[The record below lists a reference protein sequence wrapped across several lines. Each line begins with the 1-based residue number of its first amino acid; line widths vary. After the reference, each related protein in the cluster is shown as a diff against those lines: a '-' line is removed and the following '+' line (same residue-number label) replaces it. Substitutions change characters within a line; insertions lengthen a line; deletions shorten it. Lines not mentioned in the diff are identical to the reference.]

1 MYYYG
6 LIVPLL
12 SFVLQV
18 WPRLINRYFGVD
30 TWRFLMIADYLRQY
44 KRKPESVP
52 QYIIPTPFAY
62 PPVLIT
68 LLSFFPKKAL
78 ERYQFLISPVIDL
91 INNFIIFNAAYFFTK
106 DFKAAI
112 FAQIIA
118 ALTPVIVMEASS
130 LSARIF
136 SHLIFYSSF
145 FSLILFSLYNNF
157 IWLIIAAIMLVIL
170 FYTHKLALQVYLVG
184 VIALSLFERN
194 PFYLLFFIAVF
205 LSVFFLGGRSYRIIL
220 EDHLAVL
227 SYFIKYI
234 DLRFAH
240 QFRGVLKEKENKD
253 FINKLYSLSFKNPFV
268 YLLGNNPWLG
278 IFLAI
283 SVLNYSKLTNFVIAF
298 ESKGLLKMNIWIFA
312 LLVWAFLTLSVKKIR
327 FLGEG
332 NRYIEYAVLP
342 LSIVLGGY
350 LSLFWS
356 NFGFMFILTFPAF
369 SISLLATII
378 YIQQKAIVND
388 KARTLSP
395 DLWKVINYLNS
406 FKKEKLR
413 MAFFPN
419 TLGDPIMYFIKAK
432 ALLTDGGKGMH
443 ELKDLIPVVSKPMS
457 EIIKKYNVNY
467 ILIEESYVN
476 INELKLKSYKDIIKF
491 GSYSLIH
498 V

>member
-1 MYYYG
+1 MYIYG

-12 SFVLQV
+12 SFVLQI
-18 WPRLINRYFGVD
+18 WPRLINKYFGVD
-30 TWRFLMIADYLRQY
+30 TWRFLMIADYLRRY

-52 QYIIPTPFAY
+52 QYIISTPFAY

-68 LLSFFPKKAL
+68 LLSFFPKKTL
-78 ERYQFLISPVIDL
+78 EKYQFVISPAIDV
-91 INNFIIFNAAYFFTK
+91 INNFVIFTATYFLTK
-106 DFKAAI
+106 DIRAAI

-118 ALTPVIVMEASS
+118 ALTPVIVMEASN

-145 FSLILFSLYNNF
+145 FSLILFSLNNNF
-157 IWLIIAAIMLVIL
+157 IWLAIATIMLIVL
-170 FYTHKLALQVYLVG
+170 FYTHKLALQTYLVG
-184 VIALSLFERN
+184 VIAFSFMERN
-194 PFYLLFFIAVF
+194 PFYLLFFISIF
-205 LSVFFLGGRSYRIIL
+205 LVVYLLGGRSYKIIL

-227 SYFIKYI
+227 SYFKKYI

-283 SVLNYSKLTNFVIAF
+283 SVLNYFRLTNFTTALDSQ
-298 ESKGLLKMNIWIFA
+298 ELSKMNTWLFA
-312 LLVWAFLTLSVKKIR
+312 LLVWAFLTLSIKKIR

-342 LSIVLGGY
+342 LSVILGAY
-350 LSLFWS
+350 FSLFWS
-356 NFGFMFILTFPAF
+356 NFGLMFILIF
-369 SISLLATII
+369 SIFSVSLLTAII

-406 FKKEKLR
+406 LNKEELR
-413 MAFFPN
+413 MVFFPN

-457 EIIKKYNVNY
+457 EIIKKYNLNY
-467 ILIEESYVN
+467 ILIEESFVT
-476 INELKLKSYKDIIKF
+476 IKELKLKSCKDIIKF

>member
-1 MYYYG
+1 M
-6 LIVPLL
+6 
-12 SFVLQV
+12 
-18 WPRLINRYFGVD
+18 
-30 TWRFLMIADYLRQY
+30 
-44 KRKPESVP
+44 
-52 QYIIPTPFAY
+52 
-62 PPVLIT
+62 
-68 LLSFFPKKAL
+68 
-78 ERYQFLISPVIDL
+78 
-91 INNFIIFNAAYFFTK
+91 
-106 DFKAAI
+106 
-112 FAQIIA
+112 
-118 ALTPVIVMEASS
+118 
-130 LSARIF
+130 
-136 SHLIFYSSF
+136 
-145 FSLILFSLYNNF
+145 
-157 IWLIIAAIMLVIL
+157 
-170 FYTHKLALQVYLVG
+170 VG